1 MDDGL
6 QSCSLYKLSVQLPP
20 CSHIRVSYF
29 PPDFSQ
35 SPAGDRG
42 ALPVEEKRS
51 QWLIVAL
58 EYKLARALVPQS
70 FILFG
75 PCVQYSTLRNI
86 NIYYYKSFLSP
97 KFSIIRAIKWS
108 IQIICIILCTL
119 GMIILPISPGFS

>member
-6 QSCSLYKLSVQLPP
+6 QSCSLYKLSFHLPP

-29 PPDFSQ
+29 LPDLSQ

-58 EYKLARALVPQS
+58 ECKPARALVPQS

-75 PCVQYSTLRNI
+75 PFLQYSTLRNM
-86 NIYYYKSFLSP
+86 NIYYYKSFCP
-97 KFSIIRAIKWS
+97 KFSIIRATKIHML
-108 IQIICIILCTL
+108 IIGIILCTL
-119 GMIILPISPGFS
+119 GMIILPISRAFS